1 MNSLELPLVI
11 FTIFSQTAIGLVLIS
26 TIRQYAAQG
35 PSGNIRAEWITAA
48 VILAAGL
55 GASLFHLGHPL
66 GAVNAVKHLGTAWLS
81 REAVGISAVLVV
93 IVLGIVT
100 VREKISPGL
109 AAAGTLLGVLAIFFT
124 GMTYAP
130 PGYPAVN
137 NALPFVFFLLTAVI
151 MGAALAA
158 YFSPGEKMRLI
169 TMILGAGLLVSLVIH
184 LVAPC
189 VWLSGDT
196 VMQATG
202 YAYLTSWLYWARIII
217 GLVIPLGVLW
227 RFKSVPAWLPVVIL
241 AGELIGRAAFFA
253 LTIHA
258 STNIG
263 GI

>member
-11 FTIFSQTAIGLVLIS
+11 FTIFSQAAIGLVLIS
-26 TIRQYAAQG
+26 SIRQYAAQG

-66 GAVNAVKHLGTAWLS
+66 GAVNAVKHIGTAWLS
-81 REAVGISAVLVV
+81 REAAGISAVLIV
-93 IVLGIVT
+93 IVLGAVT
-100 VREKISPGL
+100 VRDKVSPGL
-109 AAAGTLLGVLAIFFT
+109 AAAGILLGLLAIFFT

-130 PGYPAVN
+130 PGFPAVN
-137 NALPFVFFLLTAVI
+137 NGLPFVMFLLTAVI
-151 MGAALAA
+151 MGAALAS
-158 YFSPGEKMRLI
+158 YFSPREKMQLI

-184 LVAPC
+184 LVIPC

-196 VMQATG
+196 VTQATG
-202 YAYLTSWLYWARIII
+202 YAYLSSPLYWGRIII
-217 GLVIPLGVLW
+217 GLAVPLGALWSFKSIPGWIPLL
-227 RFKSVPAWLPVVIL
+227 IL
-241 AGELIGRAAFFA
+241 AGELMGRTAFFA